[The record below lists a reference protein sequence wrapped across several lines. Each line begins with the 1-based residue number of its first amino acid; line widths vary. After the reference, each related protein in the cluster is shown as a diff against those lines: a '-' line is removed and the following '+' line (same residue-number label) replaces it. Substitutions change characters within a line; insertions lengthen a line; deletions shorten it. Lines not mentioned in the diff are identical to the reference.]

1 MNTMKDSIIRFW
13 LTHHYLRKIGKRY
26 PDFFVGLINDV
37 TDSAREVRV
46 MKERYIWNK
55 KFEIIAMDMGVDP
68 RYVFRLHRQV
78 IDKLIKI

>member
-1 MNTMKDSIIRFW
+1 MKDSIIRFW

-26 PDFFVGLINDV
+26 PEFFKGLIRDV
-37 TDSAREVRV
+37 TDGFSQQYV
-46 MKERYIWNK
+46 MKERYINNK
-55 KFEIIAMDMGVDP
+55 KFEVIAMDMNIDV